1 MISHVQRLGRRKEI
15 DMQGVAVRFRW
26 TMRAALALC
35 VLLLG
40 TAGAHAQ
47 RDPLPSWNNG
57 PAKQAIISFVRDTTE
72 KSSSKYVEPKDR
84 VATFDQDGTLWTEHP
99 LYTQAMFALDRLG
112 KLAPQHP
119 EWKDTQPFKAVLEN
133 DREAMSKFTE
143 SDWLQIVAVTHAG
156 MSTEEFQA
164 LVEQWLATAKAPRFD
179 RPYTDLVYLPMLE
192 VMRYLREKG
201 FRVYIVTGGGQEF
214 VRVYSEQVYGVPPE
228 QVVGSSIATKYEMK
242 DGKPVLFREPKVF
255 FIDDGPGKAIG
266 INLFIGKR
274 PCAAFGNSGGDQQ
287 MLEWTQAGDG
297 ARLMMLVYHDDA
309 KREYAYGP
317 AGGLP
322 DTHVGIF
329 SNELMAEAKKSGWN
343 VISMKD
349 DWNRIFAFDK

>member
-1 MISHVQRLGRRKEI
+1 
-15 DMQGVAVRFRW
+15 MQGVAVRFRW

-119 EWKDTQPFKAVLEN
+119 EWMDTQPFKAALEN

-143 SDWLQIVAVTHAG
+143 SDWMQIVAVTHAG
-156 MSTEEFQA
+156 MRTEEFQA

-228 QVVGSSIATKYEMK
+228 QVVGSSIVTKY
-242 DGKPVLFREPKVF
+242 DDSSGKPVLMREPKVF

-274 PCAAFGNSGGDQQ
+274 PYAAFGNSGGDAQ

-297 ARLMMLVYHDDA
+297 ARLMMLVHHDDA
-309 KREYAYGP
+309 QREYAYGP
-317 AGGLP
+317 GGGLP
-322 DTHVGIF
+322 DTHVGTF
-329 SNELMAEAKKSGWN
+329 SDALMTEASKKGWI

-349 DWNRIFAFDK
+349 DWKHIYAFEK